1 MRQAGLALCAWPAGR
16 TVPVGGRTATVGG
29 VELHEALAELAC
41 LLGTWQ
47 GEGEGGY
54 PTVESF
60 RYRETATFEHV
71 GKPRI
76 SYRNATENASTGLP
90 LHAESGFLRGAGP
103 GRAEFVLAYG
113 SGIVDVEEGEVT
125 VHPDGVALHLRTT
138 GIARTATAKEVLT
151 HRAPHHRGGRH
162 AALPGGD
169 GGGGPAAPAPPGGR
183 PDATRGRRPQ
193 SAPPRVRPQTRR

>member
-1 MRQAGLALCAWPAGR
+1 M
-16 TVPVGGRTATVGG
+16 
-29 VELHEALAELAC
+29 ELHEALAEMAC

-71 GKPRI
+71 GKPRM
-76 SYRNATENASTGLP
+76 SYRNATENVSTGVA

-113 SGIVDVEEGEVT
+113 SGVVDVEEGEVT
-125 VHPDGVALHLRTT
+125 LHPDGVALHLRTM

-151 HRAPHHRGGRH
+151 IERRITVAGDTLRYQLAMGAVGQPHQHHLAAVLTRLGGADGSPRPRGS
-162 AALPGGD
+162 D
-169 GGGGPAAPAPPGGR
+169 SWK
-183 PDATRGRRPQ
+183 T
-193 SAPPRVRPQTRR
+193 TRR